1 MKTSSLC
8 LVLRCRGSKAGL
20 SWNWQVKRVYFPSLC
35 PCRFKLPLS
44 REVSVVRL
52 LTWWFRAP
60 VNKRKL
66 GIPKSLLFLDL
77 KSHVVCKFKG
87 SSHRSSF
94 PTSEIAK
101 GLQPCFRTAPFPSC
115 RMMALIFFLQGLPR
129 FPPA

>member
-8 LVLRCRGSKAGL
+8 LVLRCCGSKAGL
-20 SWNWQVKRVYFPSLC
+20 SWNWQVKRVYFPSPY
-35 PCRFKLPLS
+35 PCRFRLPLS

-52 LTWWFRAP
+52 LTWWLRAP

-66 GIPKSLLFLDL
+66 GISKSLLFLYL

-87 SSHRSSF
+87 SSHGPSF
-94 PTSEIAK
+94 STTEIAK
-101 GLQPCFRTAPFPSC
+101 GLQPCFRTSLFLSC
-115 RMMALIFFLQGLPR
+115 RLMALIFFLQGLPR